1 MILEIKGSSNIGLQF
16 KGLVLDP
23 FLNKGF
29 NFAILKQS
37 GKLPDLIDRLHS
49 SLMVFDKTCEPS
61 FRKQPKKS
69 SIPAALRTFVPLKIL
84 SMSISIV
91 YAKWKASV
99 WIKCL

>member
-29 NFAILKQS
+29 NFAIVKQS

-69 SIPAALRTFVPLKIL
+69 SIPAALQTFVPLKIL